1 MPPESPLQDF
11 SRRER
16 QIMEVVYAR
25 GSVDAAEIQEALP
38 DPPGYSAVRAL
49 LRVLVDKGHLATSRE
64 GTKLIY
70 HAIRRRDEVRRSVL
84 AQVVDTYFGGSA
96 QEAVSALLDISDPR
110 LSKAELGELAA
121 RIEKARK
128 EGR

>member
-49 LRVLVDKGHLATSRE
+49 LRVLVDKGHLETSRE

-70 HAIRRRDEVRRSVL
+70 RAIRQRDDVRRSIL

>member
-16 QIMEVVYAR
+16 QIMEVIYAR
-25 GSVDAAEIQEALP
+25 GSADAAEIQEALP

-49 LRVLVDKGHLATSRE
+49 LRVLVDKGHLETSRE

-70 HAIRRRDEVRRSVL
+70 RAIRQRDDVRRGIL
-84 AQVVDTYFGGSA
+84 AQVVETYFGGSA